1 MALNT
6 PNDRNLVNVIGAY
19 ERELGGRRLTTNEIT
34 RLAESV
40 KRYLMDEIHSQKAV
54 R

>member
-19 ERELGGRRLTTNEIT
+19 ERELSGRRLTTNEIT
-34 RLAESV
+34 RLTESV
-40 KRYLMDEIHSQKAV
+40 KRYMMDELHSQKAA